1 MALNPPPQARLG
13 PFLGLRNP
21 STFPFLQHLILLKG
35 LCSAGDPST
44 PGPLH
49 FSPQKLRCLEAG
61 SRQGGDAGGANLGTD
76 A

>member
-1 MALNPPPQARLG
+1 MALNPHPRSD
-13 PFLGLRNP
+13 LGLSWDCTTPALSLSFNI
-21 STFPFLQHLILLKG
+21 SFLKG
-35 LCSAGDPST
+35 LCSGGDPST

-76 A
+76 V